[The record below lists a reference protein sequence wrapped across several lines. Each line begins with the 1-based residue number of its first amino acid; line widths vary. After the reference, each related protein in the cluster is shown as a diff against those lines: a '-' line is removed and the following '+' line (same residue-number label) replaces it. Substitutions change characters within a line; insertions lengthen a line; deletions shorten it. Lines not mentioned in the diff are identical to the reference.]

1 MLQQNRSTAGTC
13 NQFRLSIN
21 FKLSF
26 MKNLKIVLS
35 CLLLAAGLIGFS
47 AFSLKGTNHAYNAKA
62 FSRVCFD
69 YIGTFNGPNGTPD
82 QIQTASAWEDIGN
95 TVTDCPATNTTLCGI
110 CFDNSQLTG
119 DPEEPNSNVLS
130 AVAAHYSDNTGSTT
144 GVAISG
150 TSTTVDI
157 YLKP

>member
-1 MLQQNRSTAGTC
+1 
-13 NQFRLSIN
+13 
-21 FKLSF
+21 

-62 FSRVCFD
+62 FSRVC
-69 YIGTFNGPNGTPD
+69 YNYNGTFNGPNGAPD
-82 QIQTASAWEDIGN
+82 QITTASVWTDISSSSTN
-95 TVTDCPATNTTLCGI
+95 CPATSTKLCGI
-110 CFDNSQLTG
+110 CFDDSQLDGG
-119 DPEEPNSNVLS
+119 DPEEPNSNVLD

-150 TSTTVDI
+150 TLTTVDI